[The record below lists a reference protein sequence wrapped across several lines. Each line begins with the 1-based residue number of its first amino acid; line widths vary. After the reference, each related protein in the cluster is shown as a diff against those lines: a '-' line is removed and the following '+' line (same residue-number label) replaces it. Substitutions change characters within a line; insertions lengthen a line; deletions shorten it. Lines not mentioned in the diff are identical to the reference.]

1 MKLSA
6 LLGGAAIALGAL
18 LPVGSVTAQEV
29 LRVAHAYKPGT
40 SVAIYWDELAKRVNE
55 RAANKVKLQV
65 FHSGQLGGDEQ
76 VFRGMKL
83 GTIHFGSGAAANE
96 GVVTDA
102 YFWLDLPYVLKSR
115 ESAVRVFADKEVDG
129 YLRNKLRQDAGTVLL
144 GHIEVGGF
152 RMLINN
158 KRPLRTPD
166 DVKGLKFRAL
176 SNPIDIALLKSW
188 NFTPTPLPWSDTYTS
203 LEQGMIDGLNLQAA
217 AVDAFG
223 FQELVKYATETRTL
237 MTFHVAQ
244 VSAKTFDSLDAA
256 TQKVIMDA
264 SVEAL
269 KIANQADREDEK
281 TVLDRISKRVT
292 VYRPTE
298 AEMKRW
304 EAPARALWPQ
314 FTEKLD
320 KKLLDRIVGLQQ

>member
-1 MKLSA
+1 MKLASCLA
-6 LLGGAAIALGAL
+6 GITLAIAAT
-18 LPVGSVTAQEV
+18 LPAPPAAAQEV

-55 RAANKVKLQV
+55 RAGGKIRLQV
-65 FHSGQLGGDEQ
+65 HHSGQLGGDEQ

-115 ESAVRVFADKEVDG
+115 ESAVKVFADPMVDT
-129 YLRNKLRQDAGTVLL
+129 YLRDKLRNDAGTVLL

-152 RMLINN
+152 RLLINN
-158 KRPLRTPD
+158 KRPLRTPE

-188 NFTPTPLPWSDTYTS
+188 NFTATPLPWSDTYPS

-217 AVDAFG
+217 AINAFG
-223 FQELVKYATETRTL
+223 FQELVKYGTETRTL

-244 VSAKTFDSLDAA
+244 VSAKTFDALDPQL
-256 TQKVIMDA
+256 QKVIRDA
-264 SVEAL
+264 SAEAL
-269 KIANQADREDEK
+269 KIANAADREDEK
-281 TVLDRISKRVT
+281 TVLNTISKRVT

-298 AEMKRW
+298 AEMKLW
-304 EAPARALWPQ
+304 ETPARALWPQ
-314 FTEKLD
+314 FTEKMD
-320 KKLLDRIVGLQQ
+320 KNLLARIVSVQQ